1 MNDEIL
7 ILNATGVMVVAIA
20 LTRVSDE
27 VIILSSEDRKKEL
40 ASKIPRTCPIVS
52 VRAPPF
58 VYRGTSLI
66 KNTPPKPRA
75 LRAQDL

>member
-1 MNDEIL
+1 MKINDEIL
-7 ILNATGVMVVAIA
+7 ILNATGVMVETNKA

-52 VRAPPF
+52 VRATPF
-58 VYRGTSLI
+58 VCRGTSLI
-66 KNTPPKPRA
+66 KKTSPPSRG
-75 LRAQDL
+75 R